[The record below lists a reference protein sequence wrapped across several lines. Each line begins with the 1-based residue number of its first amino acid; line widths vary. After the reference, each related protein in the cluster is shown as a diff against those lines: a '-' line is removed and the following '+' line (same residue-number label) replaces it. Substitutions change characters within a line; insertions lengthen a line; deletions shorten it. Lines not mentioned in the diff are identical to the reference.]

1 MLGAQGPPVIRGP
14 PQQQQSAT
22 SIRLFGQS
30 GATSEAS
37 SGQTTWWHSTETTN
51 RAFPPLPPPF
61 QTRDHTREPHRGP
74 PAGAGANERYPVVDP
89 QAWSDRPTPTIPP
102 SFLEPASRP
111 PRPATLTSAEIR
123 RRSLRNQRRAE
134 ERTARGRVTIPEWEC
149 TSCAKTNWL
158 QTSTCRGCGA
168 QRAPA
173 AKVIDPQRT
182 MPTNRQDARH
192 HQTIEQ
198 AAQALR
204 PPHPRN
210 EQRATSAARERIAPR
225 AATPTLRHAG
235 PAEEHYTEPAGAEG
249 GATNTLVT
257 GRDIQAAERALQAA
271 KDARLP
277 PDLVASLYDSVRD
290 LRRWAEMEKPHEKR
304 LATAR
309 RRLLKTGDRLEQ
321 ITAKIIELEAA
332 RVKLAADYREAE
344 AYVQQLQHAAGEGD
358 QASGVQAA
366 RILVKDLSQIGTIPA
381 ESATLLMCALTAP
394 PTPEGTPPVATTWGK
409 IRAIMDGPTTAP
421 ARASPTH
428 TERSPRRSSELR
440 ERGTGSTPN
449 PRANQDS
456 RQPTTDQDQLMEP
469 ISTNSS
475 SESYRETE
483 MERLSTRPLT
493 YNEDPIET
501 PSQSTAHSPLARKQ
515 KRSRERRQQSPAR
528 RRRGAAVIKARKPLQ
543 PPRHRRQSPTTTD
556 TSIAEDE

>member
-30 GATSEAS
+30 GATSDAS
-37 SGQTTWWHSTETTN
+37 SGQTTWWHCTETTN

-61 QTRDHTREPHRGP
+61 QTRDHTREPHPRP
-74 PAGAGANERYPVVDP
+74 PASAGANERYPVVDP

-204 PPHPRN
+204 PPRPRN

-290 LRRWAEMEKPHEKR
+290 LRRRAELEKPHEKR

-309 RRLLKTGDRLEQ
+309 RRLLKIGARLEH
-321 ITAKIIELEAA
+321 ITANIGELEAA
-332 RVKLAADYREAE
+332 REKLAADHREAD
-344 AYVQQLQHAAGEGD
+344 AYVQQLQYTAGEGD
-358 QASGVQAA
+358 QAAGVQAA
-366 RILVKDLSQIGTIPA
+366 RTLIKDLSQIGTIPT
-381 ESATLLMCALTAP
+381 EIATLLLCALTAP

-409 IRAIMDGPTTAP
+409 IRAILDGPTTTA
-421 ARASPTH
+421 ARATH
-428 TERSPRRSSELR
+428 TEQSLQHSPELR
-440 ERGTGSTPN
+440 DRGTGSTQT
-449 PRANQDS
+449 PRPRQDR
-456 RQPTTDQDQLMEP
+456 RQPTVERDQPMEP
-469 ISTNSS
+469 ITTTSS
-475 SESYRETE
+475 SESDRETK
-483 MERLSTRPLT
+483 MQRLTTRPPT
-493 YNEDPIET
+493 HNEDPIET
-501 PSQSTAHSPLARKQ
+501 PSQSTAHSPPARKQ
-515 KRSRERRQQSPAR
+515 KHSRERRQKSPAR
-528 RRRGAAVIKARKPLQ
+528 RRRGLAVIRTGKL
-543 PPRHRRQSPTTTD
+543 PPRHRRQSPPTTD
-556 TSIAEDE
+556 TSIAEAE